1 MEKKV
6 IQLMK
11 DESGGQVMKE
21 FVGLWPKTYSYFKD
35 NNDEDE
41 KEKGTKKCVIKKD
54 FNLKIIKTV

>member
-1 MEKKV
+1 
-6 IQLMK
+6 MK

-21 FVGLWPKTYSYFKD
+21 FVGLWPKTYRYFKD